1 MAIQSAMWAVSSIQ
15 LPSTLLN
22 GTVKYLIPGLW
33 DAHVHLIFETDLNDA
48 MFDLLLANGITSV
61 CDTGGQLG
69 KVLAG
74 LTPIQAIEAATIN
87 PTIYF
92 NKQKIL
98 GSIEAGKLADLVLLN
113 ANPISDIRNTQQTDS
128 VIRLG
133 VALNRKRLDSML
145 TSASE

>member
-1 MAIQSAMWAVSSIQ
+1 MAIQSATWAVSSIQ

-48 MFDLLLANGITSV
+48 MFDLLLANGTTSV

-87 PTIYF
+87 PAIYF

-98 GSIEAGKLADLVLLN
+98 GSIEAGKLADLVFC
-113 ANPISDIRNTQQTDS
+113 
-128 VIRLG
+128 
-133 VALNRKRLDSML
+133 
-145 TSASE
+145 